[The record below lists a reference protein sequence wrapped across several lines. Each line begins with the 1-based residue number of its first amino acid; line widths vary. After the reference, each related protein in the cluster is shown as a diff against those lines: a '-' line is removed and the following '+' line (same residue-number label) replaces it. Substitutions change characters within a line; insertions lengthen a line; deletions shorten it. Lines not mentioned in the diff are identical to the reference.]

1 MVFAQSPPPTP
12 FDLLTRLAAPTIEFP
27 HSAVPTSADVSAF
40 VIGGNFHEKGVKASS
55 KSGVMMFHKAKTT
68 SSRSVGPQA
77 VATDYASQ
85 HNQYYLTQFVETRPQ
100 LSRVLC
106 YYKYAAFS
114 SLEAIR
120 QFIATR
126 NTTSKTKC
134 ALFELIPTTYAVRCY
149 FDVDYLLPRGIV
161 HTDEMLLDFAI
172 CCQSEAEKLARSHG
186 ADERQAAVV
195 VKERCSWRE
204 GDRYK
209 LSFHIILPF
218 VVFAN
223 NHDGRM
229 KEWASQLDEAL
240 STPLQAV
247 VGSTDPIHCVDM
259 RVYTKNRLMSCLHTV
274 KPSTDVHTA
283 LTAEKMKTHRISFS
297 ADEGASTEFELAW
310 ISIPP
315 GAVMKNCFFA
325 SKPSGETDDLCLT
338 QQIGDARI
346 VSRVSAPPS
355 TLASAEL
362 PVTEVAMVTRWAQRF
377 YEMRSSLYM
386 LTSEP
391 FNAGSM
397 TVKGSKVFLSVPCD
411 RYCVVRK
418 REHVGDMGTQTS
430 YELNLLT
437 GKAQQNCFSCGNISA
452 PHVVSLGN
460 HDIYKILTTGTHLDI
475 AYAMKE
481 EFEDKSFVQ
490 IFPMSRG
497 RECVW
502 LWDEYKKC
510 NGAYNN
516 VGYNVKLWVEGNANY
531 LKLGVVAPWIQRKFD
546 LLISDAS
553 DDTKVAYLEKAKR
566 KATTPANLGY
576 VTDNLKVFLC
586 DRSSNADGFT
596 QKLNRAEKLIS
607 TNDGCV
613 VDLENCTTIP
623 RESHHLFSMEADF
636 HLLSNTPEN
645 NARVSAFND
654 FVLQIFNSNV
664 DKTSYVQKIFGY
676 CLTTNHDD
684 RRIYFHVGCGSNGK
698 TSLDEC
704 FQAALGRFHKT
715 VRSGFLVKKLNQNS
729 ANCSPDIMSVMDSR
743 FISCNETDKG
753 AQVDDSRLK
762 LMADGGRLSGRQL
775 YEEERDFNIPGK
787 MHVYSNF
794 MVRMGIG
801 DDPALT
807 DRIVGIQYQMRFLSN
822 PDPEKPFEVLK
833 QPSLVASFKADKSA
847 VGTWLCR
854 GAMAALKDIK
864 DHGAICIP
872 EVIAN
877 ETKEELEKINVLS
890 SFFKTHCEFHQQVL
904 NNAGTDRTTRDI
916 SRTDWV
922 YDKQELW
929 ATFKLYIV
937 AFGAQDKFDM
947 ATFNG
952 CVSRYFANN
961 NIGVTSFNHA
971 DHYYWLGVRR
981 IKTTV
986 PAPAGTI
993 ESLYGLTWVNRD

>member
-1 MVFAQSPPPTP
+1 MVFAQSPPSTP
-12 FDLLTRLAAPTIEFP
+12 FDLLARGAAPAIEFP
-27 HSAVPTSADVSAF
+27 TSAVPTSADLAAF
-40 VIGGNFHEKGVKASS
+40 VVGGNFHEKGVKASS
-55 KSGVMMFHKAKTT
+55 KAGVMMFHKAKTT
-68 SSRSVGPQA
+68 NSRSMGPQA
-77 VATDYASQ
+77 VATEYASTHKQ
-85 HNQYYLTQFVETRPQ
+85 FYLVQFVDTRPQ

-106 YYKYAAFS
+106 YYKYAAFC
-114 SLEAIR
+114 SLDAIQ
-120 QFIATR
+120 QFIVSR
-126 NTTSKTKC
+126 NTSNKTKC
-134 ALFELIPTTYAVRCY
+134 ALFELIPTTYACRCY
-149 FDVDYLLPRGIV
+149 FDVDYLVPPGIT
-161 HTDEMLLDFAI
+161 HTEGMILDFAI
-172 CCQSEAEKLARSHG
+172 CCQSEAEKLALSHG
-186 ADERQAAVV
+186 ADERQAVVV
-195 VKERCSWRE
+195 VKERCSWRDE
-204 GDRYK
+204 RYK
-209 LSFHIILPF
+209 ISFHIILPF

-229 KEWASQLDEAL
+229 KGWANELDDAL
-240 STPLQAV
+240 AGPLQAIV
-247 VGSTDPIHCVDM
+247 RSTDPIHAVDM

-283 LTAEKMKTHRISFS
+283 LTAQKMKTHCISFS
-297 ADEGASTEFELAW
+297 ADEEAATEFKMAW

-325 SKPSGETDDLCLT
+325 SKPSGDTEEICLT
-338 QQIGDARI
+338 QQNGDAHT
-346 VSRVSAPPS
+346 VSRVTAPPS
-355 TLASAEL
+355 TLASADL

-377 YEMRSSLYM
+377 YEMRSSLYT
-386 LTSEP
+386 LAPEP
-391 FNAGSM
+391 FNAGSI
-397 TVKGSKVFLSVPCD
+397 TVKGSKVFLSAPCD
-411 RYCVVRK
+411 KYCVVRK
-418 REHVGDMGTQTS
+418 REHIGDAGTQTS

-437 GKAQQNCFSCGNISA
+437 GKAQQNCFSCGNIST

-460 HDIYKILTTGTHLDI
+460 HDIYKILTTGTHMDI

-490 IFPMSRG
+490 IFAMSRG

-502 LWDEYKKC
+502 LWDEFKKC

-516 VGYNVKLWVEGNANY
+516 VGFNVKLWVEGSAQY
-531 LKLGVVAPWIQRKFD
+531 LKVGVVAPWIQRKFD
-546 LLISDAS
+546 LLLGDTTDA
-553 DDTKVAYLEKAKR
+553 TKAAKLEKAKR

-576 VTDNLKVFLC
+576 VTDYLKVFLC

-613 VDLENCTTIP
+613 VDLETCTTIP

-636 HLLSNTPEN
+636 HLLGNTAEN
-645 NARVSAFND
+645 NNRVSAFND
-654 FVLQIFNSNV
+654 FVLEIFNKNEE
-664 DKTSYVQKIFGY
+664 KASYVQKIFGY

-715 VRSGFLVKKLNQNS
+715 VRSGFLVKKLSQNS

-762 LMADGGRLSGRQL
+762 LMADGGKLSGRQL

-794 MVRMGIG
+794 MVKMGIG

-807 DRIVGIQYQMRFLSN
+807 DRIVGIQYHMRFLSN
-822 PDPEKPFEVLK
+822 PDPAKPFEVLK
-833 QPSLVASFKADKSA
+833 QPSVVAAFKADKSA
-847 VGTWLCR
+847 VGTWLCH
-854 GAMAALKDIK
+854 GAAAAMKDIREN
-864 DHGAICIP
+864 GAIRIP
-872 EVIAN
+872 QIIVD

-890 SFFKTHCEFHQQVL
+890 GFFKTHTEFHPHVL
-904 NNAGTDRTTRDI
+904 NNTSSIRTTRDI
-916 SRTDWV
+916 SRTEWIF
-922 YDKQELW
+922 DKQELW
-929 ATFKLYIV
+929 ATFKLYSV

-947 ATFNG
+947 AMFNG

-971 DHYYWLGVRR
+971 DHYYWLGLRR

-986 PAPAGTI
+986 PAPIGTI